1 MKNNYIIVSNDKITI
16 NSRINNIINDI
27 NKKDIE
33 VVRYNYPETSIDT
46 VLEDLNTYNFL
57 SNGKVIVYYYCSFLD
72 KDPDKYLSK
81 LKKYYQN
88 PSDNYLI
95 LINDSINEKS
105 EIKEFLNREV
115 EVINTRVS
123 SEVLIKNNLSECKM
137 DNKTVKYFAN
147 YCLYNNEKI
156 LNELE
161 KIKCYKYSEKDKNIT
176 VEDINNIVLKDYD
189 EDIFALVNAIVQR
202 NKDNAIE
209 IYKRV
214 SQKEKDTIN
223 IVAGVAYGIRNL
235 YCVKVLK
242 ERKYN
247 TSSICNILGAKE
259 YSVKVA
265 QENCDNYS
273 TKKLLFLLD
282 ILADIDYRTKCSN
295 ISGNSLFELFLLSL

>member
-1 MKNNYIIVSNDKITI
+1 MKHNYIIVSNDKITI
-16 NSRINNIINDI
+16 DSRIKNIIADI
-27 NKKDIE
+27 NQKDIE
-33 VVRYNYPETSIDT
+33 IIKYNYPETTIDT

-57 SNGKVIVYYYCSFLD
+57 SNMKVIIYYYCSFLD

-81 LKKYYQN
+81 LKKYYKSSSEN
-88 PSDNYLI
+88 FLI
-95 LINDSINEKS
+95 LVNDSINEKS
-105 EIKEFLNREV
+105 EIKDLLNKEV
-115 EVINTRVS
+115 EVISTRVS
-123 SEVLIKNNLSECKM
+123 SEVLIKNNLKECMM

-161 KIKCYKYSEKDKNIT
+161 KLKCYKYSEKDKNIT
-176 VEDINNIVLKDYD
+176 IEDINNIVLRDYD
-189 EDIFALVNAIVQR
+189 EDIFALVNAIVQK
-202 NKDNAIE
+202 NKNTAID

-214 SQKEKDTIN
+214 SQKEKDTVN

-242 ERKYN
+242 EKKYK

-259 YSVKVA
+259 YSVRVA
-265 QENCDNYS
+265 EENCDNYS

-282 ILADIDYRTKCSN
+282 TLADIDYRSKSSN
-295 ISGNSLFELFLLSL
+295 ISGNALFEIFLLNL